1 MANNDKLITTK
12 KPSYRISPFLG
23 DYLTHYNRTV
33 TFPIFYQD
41 LMRFSG
47 SVAVMDKND
56 DDSLWVRVFYNDNER
71 DEIEDNLKRIYTLL
85 LSDGSTD
92 VLRFLNVDTVDYCTF
107 GNSKPFR
114 IKIRNILN
122 DNFTY
127 FYVKKAD
134 ASRAYGLEF
143 EHMLSPYNLNF
154 LVCKDTLVKNI
165 SQGFQAMNL
174 SRTTYPNVHK
184 ARRVKLPNSL

>member
-1 MANNDKLITTK
+1 
-12 KPSYRISPFLG
+12 
-23 DYLTHYNRTV
+23 
-33 TFPIFYQD
+33 
-41 LMRFSG
+41 MRFSG

-56 DDSLWVRVFYNDNER
+56 NDSLWVRVFYTDSER

-92 VLRFLNVDTVDYCTF
+92 VLRFLNVDAVDYCTF

-134 ASRAYGLEF
+134 ASRAYGLS
-143 EHMLSPYNLNF
+143 LSICF
-154 LVCKDTLVKNI
+154 HHIISIFWFVK
-165 SQGFQAMNL
+165 
-174 SRTTYPNVHK
+174 TP
-184 ARRVKLPNSL
+184 